1 MGLLPIV
8 CHSYTDTSI
17 PHLPRRGYLFLRLC
31 RKFVPKFTRCPKIQ
45 QKYIAKSAAP
55 RCIALYTK
63 RRSGRVF
70 PVWKTLWK
78 VLKTT
83 VTARFFYPQ
92 RGSFPQNVENFS
104 TQPFGSG
111 GSSSGQCHYSWR
123 KTPTRLREKTKNPAD
138 GRRDTEN
145 TKIHIKTARCRCS
158 IVRWENQR
166 SITVEVRPM
175 PNTADVIFFQLAQP
189 QMPAAVSPK
198 RRWQAFRALSVR
210 APNTPSSVPVE

>member
-1 MGLLPIV
+1 M
-8 CHSYTDTSI
+8 
-17 PHLPRRGYLFLRLC
+17 
-31 RKFVPKFTRCPKIQ
+31 
-45 QKYIAKSAAP
+45 
-55 RCIALYTK
+55 
-63 RRSGRVF
+63 
-70 PVWKTLWK
+70 WKTFPLNSLDK
-78 VLKTT
+78 GACQVGNVIIFGEKT
-83 VTARFFYPQ
+83 Q
-92 RGSFPQNVENFS
+92 RD
-104 TQPFGSG
+104 
-111 GSSSGQCHYSWR
+111 CA
-123 KTPTRLREKTKNPAD
+123 KKTKNPAD

-189 QMPAAVSPK
+189 QMPSAVSPK